1 MILGTSRARRSVA
14 RLVPVAG
21 LLLSLLLA
29 PRAAAIPDLFVSS
42 SLTHSVKRF
51 DGETGAFL
59 GNFILRR
66 AGGLDNTQECIFG
79 PDGHAYVVGFGNNAV
94 LKFHGATGE
103 SLGAFSSGFL
113 LSGPTKATYGPDGDL
128 YVSQWG
134 GTRRV
139 VRFDAITGAFQ
150 GQATNVPVTNGMGQA
165 WDADGNLYLAF
176 WGNDGTDGGVLR
188 FDPAGN
194 LLGSFVAPGFLLGP
208 VNLWFDGA
216 GDLLVQ
222 DWTQGSFER
231 FDGSTGAWKSTFV
244 TGLTRTEGWTWG
256 PDGKLYACDWQ
267 LNTVN
272 RYEADG
278 SFDVVFASGAN
289 MSNPNDVTFG
299 PEHPV
304 SAPTPRPVALGD
316 ASSHAFPNPFRDETS
331 IRFTLA
337 RAGRV
342 ELDVLDVR
350 GRRVASLVRGELP
363 PGDHSVRWDGGAR
376 AGGVYFYRLRTGN
389 DDVRTGRIVRLR

>member
-1 MILGTSRARRSVA
+1 MFLGTPAA
-14 RLVPVAG
+14 RLRIARVLSVVG
-21 LLLSLLLA
+21 LLSATLLA
-29 PRAAAIPDLFVSS
+29 PRAAAAIPDLFVSS

-51 DGETGAFL
+51 DGATGTFL

-79 PDGHAYVVGFGNNAV
+79 PDGHAYVVGFGNGAV

-103 SLGAFSSGFL
+103 SLGAFTSGFT

-139 VRFDAITGAFQ
+139 VKFDAISGVFH
-150 GQATNVPVTNGMGQA
+150 GSVTNVAVTNGMGQA
-165 WDADGNLYLAF
+165 WDPAGNLYLAY
-176 WGNDGTDGGVLR
+176 WGTDGTDGGVLR

-194 LLGSFVAPGFLLGP
+194 LLGSAVDPGHLLGP
-208 VNLWFDGA
+208 VNVWFDDA

-231 FDGSTGAWKSTFV
+231 FDAGGQWKSTFV
-244 TGLTRTEGWTWG
+244 SGLTRTEGWTWG
-256 PDGKLYACDWQ
+256 PDGKFYPCDWQ

-278 SFDVVFASGAN
+278 AFDLVFASGAN

-299 PEHPV
+299 LEHPV
-304 SAPTPRPVALGD
+304 AAPTPLPLG
-316 ASSHAFPNPFRDETS
+316 ASGTVPAAFPNPFRDGTS
-331 IRFTLA
+331 IRFTLG

-342 ELDVLDVR
+342 ELDVVDVG
-350 GRRVASLVRGELP
+350 GRRVASLVRGMLP
-363 PGDHSVRWDGGAR
+363 SGEHAVRWDGGAGP
-376 AGGVYFYRLRTGN
+376 GGVYFYRLRTET
-389 DDVRTGRIVRLR
+389 DVQTGRIVRLR